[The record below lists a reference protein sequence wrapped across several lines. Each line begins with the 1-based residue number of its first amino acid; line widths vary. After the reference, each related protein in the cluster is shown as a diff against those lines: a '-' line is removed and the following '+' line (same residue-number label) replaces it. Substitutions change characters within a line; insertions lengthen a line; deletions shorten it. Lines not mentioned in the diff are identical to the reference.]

1 MYLLLPFLQ
10 HLLVKLSKYYI
21 QLFHQWTILYFFD
34 MLLLHFVLQDQIFH
48 LIRLYY
54 ILRYLS
60 HLELLIH
67 NYLHFLFLIEEIL
80 LYYMQANR
88 NLLSKCTQVG
98 VKLIGSTKVQT
109 PELFALFQSTL
120 LLLLLKVW
128 PTSNATPA

>member
-21 QLFHQWTILYFFD
+21 QPFHQWPILYFFD

-88 NLLSKCTQVG
+88 NLLSKCTHVG
-98 VKLIGSTKVQT
+98 VKLIGSTKVHT
-109 PELFALFQSTL
+109 PELFALFQSTR